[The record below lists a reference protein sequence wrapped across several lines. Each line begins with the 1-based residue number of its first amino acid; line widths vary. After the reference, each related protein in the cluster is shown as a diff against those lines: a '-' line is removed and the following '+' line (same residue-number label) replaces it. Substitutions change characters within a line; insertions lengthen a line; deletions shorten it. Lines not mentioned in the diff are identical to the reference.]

1 MSAGEVTDAA
11 ARARVR
17 LERSCAALPTA
28 LRAIA
33 RDPVVPASFDPLRAR
48 RILST
53 GVGSSAGH
61 ARFFAHVLSEQ
72 LGLPAKFVTTGALEK
87 VPPSGALG
95 DALVVFSQGLSP
107 NARLAFSHSASFGSV
122 VVVTAQGSS
131 STTGEREEWY
141 EALRAAGVT
150 LLGFD
155 APDEFG
161 SLVRITG
168 PMLGYAAALQLADSL
183 ARQVHQRVPCDFEA
197 AAERLEQAEASLDL
211 VFAKHEI
218 DEPRLLSWV
227 EGDVAFVAAEGYGE
241 LVQNLTTKWMETTL
255 RSSPPIWDAAEF
267 AHGGFQRMWAAGSS
281 TLVHLSRG
289 RASDA
294 ELAGRL
300 AASFDSGR
308 HRVVE
313 LRAEDLGATSVFE
326 HEALLN
332 ALLLRWL
339 RASGT
344 DLSSWPGKG
353 HDASLYDRSPELEHT
368 ALASS
373 QRALASTPRLS
384 IATWPEMDTYLN
396 TDGAGSK
403 VAVLGLGSVEQHGPH
418 LGFGTDA
425 WIADWLVGRV
435 ASRIEG
441 ALALPVVPFGCASEH
456 LAFPGT
462 LSLEPQTFIAL
473 VRDLLT
479 SVEAHGFDSAFVF
492 SAHGGNLNALREVS
506 EQFTSTGCRVVVYA
520 DHSSLG
526 ERLAACG
533 RGFGIE
539 PAEQGHHAGEL
550 ETSIL
555 AALHPEGVRSSQIAA
570 GLRSEEGD
578 AQHLFYPSLRD
589 NSPSGVVGDPRRASA
604 VRADAYLEVWADEL
618 LRFYRDQEPA
628 RSDALRK

>member
-1 MSAGEVTDAA
+1 MSTSEVADAA
-11 ARARVR
+11 TQARAR
-17 LERSCAALPTA
+17 LERSCASLPAA
-28 LRAIA
+28 LRAVA
-33 RDPVVPASFDPLRAR
+33 RAPAVPAPFDPLRAR

-53 GVGSSAGH
+53 GVGSSAGQ

-72 LGLPAKFVTTGALEK
+72 LGLPAKFVTTGALER

-107 NARLAFSHSASFGSV
+107 NARLAFSHSAAFGSV
-122 VVVTAQGSS
+122 VVVTAQAGSS
-131 STTGEREEWY
+131 ATGEREEWY

-183 ARQVHQRVPCDFEA
+183 AKQMNQRVPCDFEA
-197 AAERLEQAEASLDL
+197 AAERLEQADASLDL

-241 LVQNLTTKWMETTL
+241 LVQNLATKWMETTL

-267 AHGGFQRMWAAGSS
+267 AHGGFQRIWAADSA
-281 TLVHLSRG
+281 TLLHLSRG

-300 AASFDSGR
+300 AASLDSER

-353 HDASLYDRSPELEHT
+353 HDAPLYDRSPELEPT

-373 QRALASTPRLS
+373 QRALVSTPRLS
-384 IATWPEMDTYLN
+384 IATWPEIDTYLN
-396 TDGAGSK
+396 TDRAGSK

-425 WIADWLVGRV
+425 WIAEWLVTRV
-435 ASRIEG
+435 ASQIEG

-462 LSLEPQTFIAL
+462 LSLEPQTFVAL
-473 VRDLLT
+473 VRDLLA

-492 SAHGGNLNALREVS
+492 SAHGGNLNALQEAS
-506 EQFTSTGCRVVVYA
+506 EQFASTGCRVVVYA
-520 DHSSLG
+520 EHSSLG

-533 RGFGIE
+533 RSFGIE

-570 GLRSEEGD
+570 GLRADESD

-604 VRADAYLEVWADEL
+604 VRGDAYLEVWADEL

-628 RSDALRK
+628 RSDVLRT